1 MGSILRI
8 PRKWHETDF
17 SYVFSTDKDLQHDY
31 VDGLL
36 VAATAFFMVFCAW
49 AFILIVLK
57 VKGKEV
63 GCASG
68 MAFHT
73 EKIEEDIQSTDSSE
87 SYFSSVDNDSREEAI
102 IEVENETTNQEK
114 HDIRSSFEEGCDKS
128 EASQESQDYDSHDGW
143 LSTGGMQNR
152 VNPREKRTRFC
163 FLVFALISLLCVPLL
178 LVFSFGPM
186 KEVARASDDILLVR
200 NIHQLRQSAFIPGS
214 SFS

>member
-17 SYVFSTDKDLQHDY
+17 SYVFSTDSELQHEY

-36 VAATAFFMVFCAW
+36 FVGTVFFMIFTTW
-49 AFILIVLK
+49 AFILVVLK

-68 MAFHT
+68 RAFQT
-73 EKIEEDIQSTDSSE
+73 EKIEEDMQSTDSSE
-87 SYFSSVDNDSREEAI
+87 SYFASSVDDSCKEASDELEKEI
-102 IEVENETTNQEK
+102 TNQE
-114 HDIRSSFEEGCDKS
+114 ICESPSSFEERCD
-128 EASQESQDYDSHDGW
+128 ESQTSHESQDYDSQDGW
-143 LSTGGMQNR
+143 LSTGGAQKG

-163 FLVFALISLLCVPLL
+163 FLVFSLISLLCVPLV

-186 KEVARASDDILLVR
+186 KEAARASDDILLVR
-200 NIHQLRQSAFIPGS
+200 NPHCVQ
-214 SFS
+214 